1 MEGVESRTA
10 EASPKV
16 DSKKGTSD
24 GAEGK
29 PWSKCRAS
37 KLPAD
42 HFAAVTNPFSR
53 RPDFPSMRA
62 IQGIAFPSV
71 SISSTTISY
80 ICLRL
85 CWCFFGKSQ
94 LTLSIVKY
102 IALVWASLDDERL
115 RTHSRSK
122 ALQNRCSQ
130 HQAHSKVGHD
140 WPWPRSHGQNN
151 DR

>member
-1 MEGVESRTA
+1 MEGAESRTA

-53 RPDFPSMRA
+53 RPDFPSVRA
-62 IQGIAFPSV
+62 IQEITILAV
-71 SISSTTISY
+71 SISSTAISY
-80 ICLRL
+80 ICLCDIWVSFL
-85 CWCFFGKSQ
+85 EKS
-94 LTLSIVKY
+94 
-102 IALVWASLDDERL
+102 
-115 RTHSRSK
+115 TH
-122 ALQNRCSQ
+122 
-130 HQAHSKVGHD
+130 
-140 WPWPRSHGQNN
+140 
-151 DR
+151 